1 MRLLSLLVVL
11 LLASAGAPAPVRAQ
25 TWTTYT
31 SEAGRFRVDMPGKPK
46 VSSGTITSGAPQV
59 QAIAQWVRAAY
70 SVTYVDYPA
79 SILRL
84 PPAKVLEMA
93 RDGVAARHTLIRD
106 KVITIGFNPGREFV
120 VVARADNAIHV
131 ARTTIVDRRVYLVM
145 YTIPGQVEPTTPD
158 VLRFLDSFEL
168 K

>member
-1 MRLLSLLVVL
+1 MRILSLLVVL
-11 LLASAGAPAPVRAQ
+11 LLASVGAPVSGWAQ

-31 SEAGRFRVDMPGKPK
+31 SEAGHFRVDMPGKPK
-46 VSSGTITSGAPQV
+46 VSSSTIKSGAPQV
-59 QAIAQWVRAAY
+59 QAIAEWVRAVY
-70 SVTYVDYPA
+70 SVAYVDYPD

-84 PPAKVLEMA
+84 PPGKVLEMA
-93 RDGVAARHTLIRD
+93 RDGVAARHTLLRD

-120 VVARADNAIHV
+120 FVAQANNLINV
-131 ARTTIVDRRVYLVM
+131 ARTTIVGRRVYLVM
-145 YTIPGQVEPTTPD
+145 YSIPGQVEPTTPD